1 MEENPYYELIK
12 GVKTIQGDP
21 DAAFRLG
28 LVRKT
33 APLTVAVG
41 ENLCDEEIKGACG
54 GYALKKG
61 DSVLMAC
68 IDGDDGYIIIGK
80 VEKL

>member
-28 LVRKT
+28 WVRKT

-54 GYALKKG
+54 GYAPKKG
-61 DSVLMAC
+61 DSVLLR
-68 IDGDDGYIIIGK
+68 IDGDDGYNVIGK